1 MLMARPWMKFY
12 PVDWRADP
20 RLRMCSLAARGLWI
34 DLMTYMHE
42 GEPYGHLTIDGVPPP
57 TNGIAALVGRPVN
70 EVGKALA
77 ELEARGVFD
86 RAENG
91 AIVSRRM
98 VRDKERSDEGRE
110 QVAKR
115 WGHGSPG
122 RDPNRSADRGDG
134 GEPITQRLEARV
146 QSPEKKENARAS
158 GARYSAEFE
167 EKFWKPYPRTPTMS
181 KLEAWKAWEK
191 SPDDHAAIVAAVPR
205 YAAWL
210 RSKPD
215 HPIVHACRFI
225 TQRRFDGFG
234 SPEAPTRPAGTFY
247 AKPESAELAAWDL
260 WSKRTRGGKRML
272 RDRGGG
278 WWVDSQW
285 PPGDPRSVTPLNTAA
300 NQPAARAVERP
311 AAAKN
316 GGEDEVCTQTPRAA
330 ADA

>member
-20 RLRMCSLAARGLWI
+20 RLRLCSLAARGLWI

-57 TNGIAALVGRPVN
+57 TDGIAALVGRPVN
-70 EVGKALA
+70 EVRKALA
-77 ELEARGVFD
+77 ELEARRVFD
-86 RAENG
+86 RAESG

-115 WGHGSPG
+115 WGHGPPG
-122 RDPNRSADRGDG
+122 RDPNRSTDRGDG
-134 GEPITQRLEARV
+134 REPITQRLESRV
-146 QSPEKKENARAS
+146 QNPEKTENARAS

-167 EKFWKPYPRTPTMS
+167 EKFWKPYPRTPNMS
-181 KLEAWKAWEK
+181 KLEAWKAWQK
-191 SPDDHAAIVAAVPR
+191 SAADDRPAIMAAVPR

-215 HPIVHACRFI
+215 HPAVHACRFI

-234 SPEAPTRPAGTFY
+234 EPEQPADMTGTHMGGKVFVAAGSDEASAWQAHALAAGDGLPAGR
-247 AKPESAELAAWDL
+247 K
-260 WSKRTRGGKRML
+260 
-272 RDRGGG
+272 G
-278 WWVDSQW
+278 WWLDTRW
-285 PPGDPRSVTPLNTAA
+285 PPGHPN
-300 NQPAARAVERP
+300 
-311 AAAKN
+311 N

-330 ADA
+330 ADD